1 MSKAPASVLGQK
13 RKHGSDTRTTAP
25 ASRKRQ
31 KAQDAR
37 NISTQPSKAGLSAAG
52 EFNVAA
58 FVKAREHEI
67 NAMDRSMEK
76 SRKGLMS
83 RAFQQVPRRLRR
95 RTASHNVKKI
105 PKRLRPRAAK
115 EMKEDNTPTVVAKKR
130 VPSAKIRLR
139 QDVARSIQNW
149 SKKTKTIRQEKRETV
164 ARAKAKA
171 KGQPL
176 PLPEPRKPKIKK
188 NTLAN
193 LPLATS
199 RFKRRQVRKAWL
211 PTHIWH
217 AKRAHMTKPSEPL
230 WRMAIALS
238 PTDKV
243 YRTTHRSSGARG
255 CVAWDMSYIS
265 TMSCRGTAAA
275 LESLLKGFGFHGE
288 GWKGAKYQRWRRGIR
303 VAHGWASARDGLHD
317 LIAAISVFWCI
328 ESQVLDDVVPDLT
341 QATPALAVPS
351 ADDEPT
357 DTAVQSKKRKLKSS
371 LMIRCHPS
379 AFHQFWQELL
389 KVAKIQRPQILV
401 EDLRFEIGS
410 IAVTGPESTAA
421 LKAVLE
427 PIDRT
432 DTVGGSWTALP
443 SAANPGTLPHNCL
456 FGFNISDP
464 RLNVPSSHTESTQFL
479 EIASAELLVS
489 WPPDQSE
496 TTPDI
501 FSHKRRY
508 HATRSLVSQKSIN
521 RRKVDQASGIKLEAK
536 ENDSR
541 IPLMLYTARANASG
555 QSSWTLLAPWKAIDP
570 IWRSLMYC
578 HLPSSGRPRFG
589 GLNETKQIA
598 FEQQEVWFPG
608 DMPGTLAG
616 QVWERTES
624 EKRFDDWVKRPGKSR
639 VAWDKVA
646 LGVDRKGEHGNGW
659 ACDWEYLFKPDTSQ
673 QQGAMAEDSGKP
685 EQAPPTRKFVPKTK
699 PKLRT
704 TRQRK
709 AAKAETEAQDADLA
723 TRRRNTSSPETDDGV
738 APVEPTEAIRY
749 FHLTPLNAQNLLA
762 QPSTL
767 NSTSSS
773 QRSLFTVR
781 LTYLSRGTPQPCARI
796 YRLPIPSSSSSS
808 TTTTTTTTSGT
819 SIRDL
824 WLTHLHHLTHSSPST
839 SSTQLPPSLHRLPK
853 LKLNRHSQPRHHLTH
868 GREYIH
874 HITHIPPDCP
884 PSVLA
889 ATAPIPKPA
898 DWDDKNKGGERVNFE
913 HNDVGAMDRRERV
926 PKECPGKE
934 DLIGF
939 VTSGGFNLRQGR
951 GTGMGA
957 LWVRR
962 VVEGWRK
969 MERENGKGGED
980 VTTAGGEGGTGEQT
994 QESNV
999 SKGATPS
1006 TKKAQKSSAEERT
1019 DREWKEI
1026 ERHLCIVRN
1035 AGESQGRLATWEVWI
1050 PSW

>member
-52 EFNVAA
+52 ELNVAA

-83 RAFQQVPRRLRR
+83 RAFQQVPRRMRR

-149 SKKTKTIRQEKRETV
+149 SMKTKTVRQEKRETV

-176 PLPEPRKPKIKK
+176 PLPEPRIPRIKT

-193 LPLATS
+193 PPLATS
-199 RFKRRQVRKAWL
+199 KFKRRQVRKAWL
-211 PTHIWH
+211 PTHLWH
-217 AKRAHMTKPSEPL
+217 AKRAHMTKPREPL

-255 CVAWDMSYIS
+255 CVAWDMSYMS

-288 GWKGAKYQRWRRGIR
+288 GWKGVRYQRWRRGIR

-328 ESQVLDDVVPDLT
+328 ERQAVDDVVSDLT
-341 QATPALAVPS
+341 QATPPVAVPS
-351 ADDEPT
+351 AGGEPT

-379 AFHQFWQELL
+379 AFHQVWLELL
-389 KVAKIQRPQILV
+389 KVAKIQRPQVLV

-410 IAVTGPESTAA
+410 ILVTGPESTAA

-443 SAANPGTLPHNCL
+443 SAANPGTLPQNCL

-464 RLNVPSSHTESTQFL
+464 RLKSPPRHAEATQSL

-496 TTPDI
+496 ITPDI

-508 HATRSLVSQKSIN
+508 HATHSLLSQKSIN
-521 RRKVDQASGIKLEAK
+521 RRKVDQASGTKLEAK
-536 ENDSR
+536 ESDSQ
-541 IPLMLYTARANASG
+541 IPLILYTTRANASG
-555 QSSWTLLAPWKAIDP
+555 QSSWTLLAPWRAIDP

-578 HLPSSGRPRFG
+578 PLPSGGTPRFG
-589 GLNETKQIA
+589 GLNETRQIA
-598 FEQQEVWFPG
+598 FEQQEAWFPG
-608 DMPGTLAG
+608 DMPGTEAG
-616 QVWERTES
+616 QVWDRTES
-624 EKRFDDWVKRPGKSR
+624 ETRFDDWVKRPEKSR

-646 LGVDRKGEHGNGW
+646 LGMDRKGEHGNGW
-659 ACDWEYLFKPDTSQ
+659 TCDWEYLFGSDTSQ
-673 QQGAMAEDSGKP
+673 QVPIAEDS
-685 EQAPPTRKFVPKTK
+685 EQSKEAAPSRKSVPKTK

-709 AAKAETEAQDADLA
+709 AAKAETEAQEAEA
-723 TRRRNTSSPETDDGV
+723 AARRRNTSSPETDDGV
-738 APVEPTEAIRY
+738 APLSSTEAVEY
-749 FHLTPLNAQNLLA
+749 THLTPFDAQTLLA
-762 QPSTL
+762 QPSTS
-767 NSTSSS
+767 NQTSSS
-773 QRSLFTVR
+773 QRSLFTIR

-796 YRLPIPSSSSSS
+796 YRLPTSSS
-808 TTTTTTTTSGT
+808 TTSTTTST
-819 SIRDL
+819 TSAISIRDL
-824 WLTHLHHLTHSSPST
+824 WLTHLHHLTHSPSFT
-839 SSTQLPPSLHRLPK
+839 STFTSTTQLPPSLHRLPK
-853 LKLNRHSQPRHHLTH
+853 LKLNRHAQPRHQLTH

-898 DWDDKNKGGERVNFE
+898 DWDDKNKGGERVDFA
-913 HNDVGAMDRRERV
+913 HNDVAGEDERKGV
-926 PKECPGKE
+926 PKDCPGEE

-939 VTSGGFNLRQGR
+939 VTSGGFNLRMGR
-951 GTGMGA
+951 GTGMGG
-957 LWVRR
+957 LWGER
-962 VVEGWRK
+962 VVEGWRRQ
-969 MERENGKGGED
+969 EEGAGGGGKRKVLEEDGGED
-980 VTTAGGEGGTGEQT
+980 VAMAVGDVGEK
-994 QESNV
+994 
-999 SKGATPS
+999 KGLKSS
-1006 TKKAQKSSAEERT
+1006 TKVESDK
-1019 DREWKEI
+1019 EWKEI

-1035 AGESQGRLATWEVWI
+1035 AGESQARLATWEVWI